1 MRNVYVK
8 SKVTESKEN
17 YWCGSD
23 EKLRDGT

>member
-17 YWCGSD
+17 YSSGSD
-23 EKLRDGT
+23 GKLRDGT